1 MISASLAGQL
11 ACIWEAT
18 ARKPGN
24 VHRYQDFEDVVY
36 LDFLVSAAAMA
47 PVLDRAAQQSVGKT
61 VLEGVQATRQ
71 VARTNTNLGMVLL
84 FAPLAAVGLSADL
97 RPGIEQVLSNL
108 TLDDSRLVYEAI
120 RLANPGGLG
129 KASEQDV
136 SEEPTLPLRQ
146 VMALAADRD
155 LIARQY
161 ANGFL
166 EVFETGVPALGH
178 GLETTGSLEG
188 AIIHCHL
195 QLLAKYPDTLIARKR
210 NLAEAETASR
220 QAQQVL
226 AEGWPESAAGW
237 EVFFALDAWL
247 RAEGHS
253 RNPGTTA
260 DLVAASLFVALR
272 EGRITLPARYPWTLE
287 FPI

>member
-24 VHRYQDFEDVVY
+24 VHRYQDFDDVTY

-61 VLEGVQATRQ
+61 VLESVQATRK
-71 VARTNTNLGMVLL
+71 VATTNTNLGMVLL
-84 FAPLAAVGLSADL
+84 FAPLAAVGVNSDL
-97 RPGIEQVLSNL
+97 RRGVEQVLSNL
-108 TLDDSRLVYEAI
+108 TLDDSRPVYQAI

-136 SEEPTLPLRQ
+136 TEEPTIPLRQ

-161 ANGFL
+161 ANGFQ
-166 EVFETGVPALGH
+166 EIFQSGVPALEQ
-178 GLETTGSLEG
+178 GLETTSSLEG

-195 QLLAKYPDTLIARKR
+195 QLLANYPDTLIARKR
-210 NLAEAETASR
+210 SLAEAETASR

-226 AEGWPESAAGW
+226 ARSWPESAAGW
-237 EVFFALDAWL
+237 QAFFALDAWL
-247 RAEGHS
+247 RTEGHG

-272 EGRITLPARYPWTLE
+272 EGRITLPHRNPWTLE
-287 FPI
+287 FPS